1 MLKRFL
7 YFIIFYCSFFLPVS
21 GMAQEIELKGEF
33 ADQSLKV
40 GEPVMYTF
48 TVRYPRHLNIL
59 LPDSTFNFAPFEIL
73 DKSYSPTTSD
83 SLFSTDRVIYTLATY
98 ELDSLQILRMPAYIV
113 QNGDSSLVFS
123 EPDTVFVEEMIP
135 VLTDSAAFVETT
147 AYTDVEYQFNY
158 PYAIAGTLAGLV
170 ILVLLSL
177 VFGKP
182 LQRRYRIYRLRKEY
196 QKYEK
201 AYEEAL
207 AAYEAKNEHVQPE
220 GLLNIWKS
228 YMEQLENIPYT
239 RLTTKEIE
247 KMRRHQPPLS
257 EVLRIIDRGIYGR
270 MNDNRFSASFREL
283 QKVAR
288 ESFETKVKEVQHA

>member
-1 MLKRFL
+1 MLKGFL
-7 YFIIFYCSFFLPVS
+7 YFVIFCCSLSFPAS
-21 GMAQEIELKGEF
+21 GFAQEIELKGEF
-33 ADQSLKV
+33 QDQSLKV

-48 TVRYPRHLNIL
+48 TVRYPRQMSVL

-73 DKSYSPTTSD
+73 DKAYYPTYSD
-83 SLFSTDRVIYTLATY
+83 SLYSTDSVIYTLATY
-98 ELDSLQILRMPAYIV
+98 ELDSLQLLRMPAYIIRR
-113 QNGDSSLVFS
+113 GDSSVVFS

-135 VLTDSAAFVETT
+135 VLTDSATFVETT

-158 PYAIAGTLAGLV
+158 PYAVAGTLVGLV
-170 ILVLLSL
+170 ILVLLSF

-182 LQRRYRIYRLRKEY
+182 LQRRYRIYKLRKEY
-196 QKYEK
+196 RKYEK
-201 AYEEAL
+201 AYQEAL
-207 AAYEAKNEHVQPE
+207 VAYEAKNEHVQPE

-239 RLTTKEIE
+239 RLTTKEIA
-247 KMRRHQPPLS
+247 RLRHHQQPLS

-270 MNDNRFSASFREL
+270 LNDNHYSASFREL

-288 ESFETKVKEVQHA
+288 ESFEAKVKEVHHA